1 MTARELVEELR
12 ILDPDPEMPV
22 QADGQTGLELSI
34 VHGKDGDF
42 LNLGVAA
49 EVDTND

>member
-1 MTARELVEELR
+1 MTVRELKRDLR
-12 ILDPDPEMPV
+12 QLDPDPEMPV
-22 QADGQTGLELSI
+22 QADGQTDLELSI

-49 EVDTND
+49 EVDAND